1 MRGHEDWQGAGP
13 ASRSPITDAANAP
26 LVKNPEASWPYPAV
40 ITHSPWWHGT
50 NHAVRSTR
58 YYYVRYRDG
67 TEELYD
73 MSSDPHQWQ
82 NLAHK
87 PGYAATKEDLKKMA
101 PEN

>member
-1 MRGHEDWQGAGP
+1 MP
-13 ASRSPITDAANAP
+13 FAP
-26 LVKNPEASWPYPAV
+26 PVTMY
-40 ITHSPWWHGT
+40 I
-50 NHAVRSTR
+50 
-58 YYYVRYRDG
+58 RYRDG

-73 MSSDPHQWQ
+73 MSSDPHQWG